1 MSSKILTVGALLLFT
16 AIFLHT
22 RGRPE
27 INPPRETLASF
38 PRELGPWSGTDSSI
52 SEEVLAIL
60 GPGDFLNR
68 TYAAA
73 DGSSVEL
80 FIAYFASQRT
90 GDTIHSPKNCLPGSG
105 WIPVEVGRIAIP
117 GPDHR
122 SVEINRYVV
131 AKGERR
137 LLVLYWYQGHN
148 RITASEYWAKWY
160 MVSDAIKENR
170 SDGALVRITALPL
183 DREGLKSAERR
194 AVEFAK
200 QILPLLDAYIPH

>member
-1 MSSKILTVGALLLFT
+1 MSLKILTVGALLLST
-16 AIFLHT
+16 AIFLHSHA
-22 RGRPE
+22 GPE
-27 INPPRETLASF
+27 INPPREALASF
-38 PRELGPWSGTDSSI
+38 PRELGPWSGTDSPI
-52 SEEVLAIL
+52 SDEVRAIL

-90 GDTIHSPKNCLPGSG
+90 GDTIHSPKNCLPGAG
-105 WIPVEVGRIAIP
+105 WIPLAVGHIAIP

-122 SVEINRYVV
+122 SLEINRYVV

-137 LLVLYWYQGHN
+137 LLVLYWYQAHN

-160 MVSDAIKENR
+160 MVYDAIKENR
-170 SDGALVRITALPL
+170 SDGALVRITALPI
-183 DREGLKSAERR
+183 DGEGMKSAERR
-194 AVEFAK
+194 AVEFA
-200 QILPLLDAYIPH
+200 QQTLPLLDAYIPH